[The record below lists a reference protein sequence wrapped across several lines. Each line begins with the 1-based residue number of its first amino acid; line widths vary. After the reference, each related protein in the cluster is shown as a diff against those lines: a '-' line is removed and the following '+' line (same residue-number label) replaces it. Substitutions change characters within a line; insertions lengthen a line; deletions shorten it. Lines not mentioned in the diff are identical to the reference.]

1 MTRSSA
7 FLGISEVLRT
17 KIKALNANSLC
28 LNVLNHLETISVET
42 AFYLQL
48 EKDAGKKMCLQKGR
62 NNVSLILNT

>member
-1 MTRSSA
+1 MTRGSA
-7 FLGISEVLRT
+7 FLGIFEVLRT

-48 EKDAGKKMCLQKGR
+48 EKAAGKKKCACKEGEIM
-62 NNVSLILNT
+62 